1 MLRSSAR
8 NRNKAATT
16 CFDAFLAGAA
26 GYHRNKLCCGCTNYM
41 DEPVKK
47 VRSVMGR
54 RFQCKD
60 MRPEGYKLPAITQD
74 RSTEMRKHES
84 KARNH
89 VDDSNESLTIISTSR
104 MHRSKKQDQAVKEV
118 QFLKSKLKDEQSK
131 VRELEEKNARLQEQ
145 IDVAKSSELCQMLVS
160 MRRKLLFKES

>member
-1 MLRSSAR
+1 
-8 NRNKAATT
+8 
-16 CFDAFLAGAA
+16 
-26 GYHRNKLCCGCTNYM
+26 
-41 DEPVKK
+41 
-47 VRSVMGR
+47 MGR

-74 RSTEMRKHES
+74 RSTEMRKRES
-84 KARNH
+84 KTRNR

-104 MHRSKKQDQAVKEV
+104 MHQSKKQDQAVKEV
-118 QFLKSKLKDEQSK
+118 QFLKRKLKDEQSK

-160 MRRKLLFKES
+160 MKRKLLFKES